1 MADIQY
7 EVNLDALKEPLVQSH
22 LYDGYGPSDFYVNTS
37 AITSAQQ
44 FLPEFSIDGI
54 GASSDQQTQDERFN
68 ALIAELLSQ
77 NAGEN
82 LDAGGGP
89 GNDRAMALSKNQDG
103 TFTHA
108 VEKGDSYWKVAR
120 NVLMLQLGTDDPSAV
135 KNSDVAKVMDQLIA
149 FNGENRQSADHLKV
163 GQEIR
168 IPKEIGDAV
177 KKVQGETIA
186 ASTSESGA
194 TQAQTAEQRFALN
207 TAVNGVKVAELKL
220 NPVDGTYNPLQPPGL
235 EQGQSGDYD
244 TEGFW
249 NYDIEGRK
257 TVSDVTNKFT
267 GMRTVSYEG
276 QVDSGYGA
284 NMVWWND
291 TPFTATENVNA
302 NGVVTYRRVDYQDSS
317 VKMNFEDG
325 AGKKVSDYVLSVE
338 NQLDPV
344 SGKYNSRITT
354 VDGKVYSMQVDGQT
368 GEVIRDSIS
377 VSGVS

>member
-22 LYDGYGPSDFYVNTS
+22 LYDGYGSSDFYVNTS

-44 FLPEFSIDGI
+44 FLPDFSIDGI

-77 NAGEN
+77 NGGEN
-82 LDAGGGP
+82 LGAGGGP
-89 GNDRAMALSKNQDG
+89 GNDVAMAFSKNQDG
-103 TFTHA
+103 TFTHT

-120 NVLMLQLGTDDPSAV
+120 NVLMSQLGTDDPSAV
-135 KNSDVAKVMDQLIA
+135 KNSDVAKMMDQLIA
-149 FNGENRQSADHLKV
+149 FNGESRQSADHLKV

-168 IPKEIGDAV
+168 IPKDIGDAV
-177 KKVQGETIA
+177 EKVQGEAITA
-186 ASTSESGA
+186 LTSESGA
-194 TQAQTAEQRFALN
+194 TQAQTAEQRTALN
-207 TAVNGVKVAELKL
+207 TAVNGVKVAEMKL

-276 QVDSGYGA
+276 QVDSGFGA
-284 NMVWWND
+284 NAIWWND

-302 NGVVTYRRVDYQDSS
+302 NGVVTYRHVDYQDSS

-338 NQLDPV
+338 NQLDPM

-354 VDGKVYSMQVDGQT
+354 VDGKVYLMQVDGQT
-368 GEVIRDSIS
+368 GAVIRDSIS
-377 VSGVS
+377 TGGVS